1 VVGLSRALALAVV
14 AAGVTVNVVVPG
26 YISTDSQFGRSGTPA
41 EIAACVL
48 FLAHESASFVTGT
61 VVVADGGH
69 GLPETWPR
77 P

>member
-1 VVGLSRALALAVV
+1 
-14 AAGVTVNVVVPG
+14 VNVVAPG
-26 YISTDSQFGRSGTPA
+26 YISTESQLAFERPAARGGGTDRAQWHGDGDRRVRALSRPT
-41 EIAACVL
+41 
-48 FLAHESASFVTGT
+48 SRPSFVTGT

>member
-1 VVGLSRALALAVV
+1 
-14 AAGVTVNVVVPG
+14 
-26 YISTDSQFGRSGTPA
+26 
-41 EIAACVL
+41 VL